1 MTGRARIFTA
11 MLTAMLAV
19 ACNGEPDMVDAD
31 PARLLTGFKQQLQGA
46 LKAGLADGPVAAI
59 AACSIEA
66 PRIAAAAS
74 RDGVR
79 VGRASHRLRNPAN
92 APPTWVAPILAAY
105 VDDPTDVEP
114 RTVELDEGRNGYVE
128 PIVMQPVC
136 STCHGKSI
144 GPEIAARLDELYP
157 EDHATG
163 FDVGEL
169 RGVFWVEY
177 PVNR

>member
-1 MTGRARIFTA
+1 

-19 ACNGEPDMVDAD
+19 ACGSERDRVAVD
-31 PARLLTGFKQQLQGA
+31 PAQLLAGFKQQLQGA
-46 LKAGLADGPVAAI
+46 LKAGLAEGPVAAI

-66 PRIAAAAS
+66 PKIAAAAS
-74 RDGVR
+74 RDGIR

-92 APPTWVAPILAAY
+92 TAPAWVAPILAAY
-105 VDDPTDVEP
+105 VDNPTDLEP
-114 RTVELDEGRNGYVE
+114 RTVELDAGRAGYVE

-136 STCHGKSI
+136 STCHGKSV
-144 GPEIAARLDELYP
+144 GPEIAARIAELYP
-157 EDHATG
+157 DDRATG

-177 PVNR
+177 PGYQ